1 MDTARYV
8 VATREEEPRL
18 RSIHRRSLSLV
29 FFLAMASGVSPAH
42 AQQAGLL
49 VLEAPASTEAMAYGN
64 TPYLYSRESG
74 MLFYAPAL
82 IPRATGVA
90 AGLHRYGSA
99 GTLATLSGAGEG
111 LGGGFAVGL
120 QYMQYGSEPGSPVA
134 RDSQSVALN
143 VGSVGVTEFVASLG
157 YGREIYGLSS
167 GVVVKYVEQSLNQ
180 SGDRTIAVD
189 LGVAGEIGPFMV
201 SLAGQN
207 LGQDLEIVV
216 TPCPGCVVGPGPDT
230 TVAELPRQVVGGLSL
245 DDFQVGPLDMFVTV
259 RTTRR
264 RDGQFIPAGGL
275 EISYWP
281 VSGYT
286 FRLRGGLQRVVEDAR
301 SPFTFGAAFTGD
313 NITIEYAFQ
322 EFDGTGNAHRF
333 GLRWR

>member
-1 MDTARYV
+1 
-8 VATREEEPRL
+8 
-18 RSIHRRSLSLV
+18 
-29 FFLAMASGVSPAH
+29 
-42 AQQAGLL
+42 
-49 VLEAPASTEAMAYGN
+49 MAYGN
-64 TPYLYSRESG
+64 TPYLFSRESG

-90 AGLHRYGSA
+90 ADLHRYGSA
-99 GTLATLSGAGEG
+99 GTMGTLSGAEDG

-120 QYMQYGSEPGSPVA
+120 QYLRYGSEPGSPMA
-134 RDSQSVALN
+134 RDSQSVALE
-143 VGSVGVTEFVASLG
+143 VGSVGVTEFVASVG
-157 YGREIYGLSS
+157 YGRDIFGLSS
-167 GVVVKYVEQSLNQ
+167 GVVVKYIEQSLDQ

-189 LGVAGEIGPFMV
+189 LGVAGDIGPFIIN
-201 SLAGQN
+201 LAGQN
-207 LGQDLEIVV
+207 LGGDLEIVD
-216 TPCPGCVVGPGPDT
+216 TPCPGCVLGPAPDT
-230 TVAELPRQVVGGLSL
+230 TVVELPMQVIGGISL
-245 DDFQVGPLDMFVTV
+245 DAFQVGPFDMFVTA

-281 VSGYT
+281 VTGYT
-286 FRLRGGLQRVVEDAR
+286 FRLRGGVQRVVEDAR

-322 EFDGTGNAHRF
+322 VFDGAGNAHRF